1 MNRFQL
7 LNMDGTEDSS
17 VEDDDH
23 DTGGISFQTT
33 ITPSTAEIV
42 A

>member
-17 VEDDDH
+17 QEEDDH
-23 DTGGISFQTT
+23 DTGGVTFESAL
-33 ITPSTAEIV
+33 TASAVGII